1 MSNSSVR
8 PLASPSSRRRWLIL
22 AHPFNMDGRA
32 ASHTITDKIPH
43 LLEAGVEVVVISGVT
58 GHLDDRFEHHQVWSA
73 GPSGFKFE
81 LRHVLRQ
88 RLKSRLAY
96 RSLMLLASIVL
107 LPFIFVERLVKPVE
121 SSWSW
126 CYSAARAGLRLAKE
140 KPFDLIYSTAG
151 PFAAHMAAQTL
162 KSKLGKPWLAE
173 IHDPMVPPGAVSKT
187 RRQKAYAKVERC
199 ICTSADIAIWFTD
212 QAMASALQR
221 HPVLGVKG
229 RVMLPGVDNPFHGVT
244 PPYVAK
250 QTMVLGHF
258 GSLSQTRTFL
268 PFIHS
273 LALIKSNSPLAY
285 QDLEVHIYGGSLD
298 EPSVQMAKSLGVWD
312 RIRLFGRIEVDPATG
327 RSGRDQVLTLMR
339 QCDVLALVHGEDAMC
354 AEYIPSKLYEYLW
367 MQRPILATS
376 HDNPQM
382 AQLIRDQGHQVAE
395 CSLQNG
401 GRSTNASP
409 ALSEALIQLW
419 ERWKHR
425 GLPDT
430 GKPTPYTTA
439 SSTKQLI
446 VWAGSIDHPNL

>member
-1 MSNSSVR
+1 
-8 PLASPSSRRRWLIL
+8 
-22 AHPFNMDGRA
+22 
-32 ASHTITDKIPH
+32 
-43 LLEAGVEVVVISGVT
+43 
-58 GHLDDRFEHHQVWSA
+58 
-73 GPSGFKFE
+73 
-81 LRHVLRQ
+81 
-88 RLKSRLAY
+88 
-96 RSLMLLASIVL
+96 
-107 LPFIFVERLVKPVE
+107 
-121 SSWSW
+121 
-126 CYSAARAGLRLAKE
+126 
-140 KPFDLIYSTAG
+140 
-151 PFAAHMAAQTL
+151 
-162 KSKLGKPWLAE
+162 
-173 IHDPMVPPGAVSKT
+173 
-187 RRQKAYAKVERC
+187 
-199 ICTSADIAIWFTD
+199 
-212 QAMASALQR
+212 
-221 HPVLGVKG
+221 
-229 RVMLPGVDNPFHGVT
+229 
-244 PPYVAK
+244 
-250 QTMVLGHF
+250 
-258 GSLSQTRTFL
+258 LSQTRTFL

-298 EPSVQMAKSLGVWD
+298 EPSVQTAQSLGVWD

-327 RSGRDQVLTLMR
+327 CSGRDQVLALMR

-419 ERWKHR
+419 ERWKLH